1 MKRGKDNG
9 PCVSKSMLGNDGNR
23 YAIAVLAG
31 KRAREILNGS
41 EPLVDCKSLKPVTI
55 AMKEIAKGK
64 ITYKRTKEGIK

>member
-1 MKRGKDNG
+1 MKRGRDNE
-9 PCVSKSMLGNDGNR
+9 PFVSRSMLGNDGNR
-23 YAIAVLAG
+23 YAIAVLTG

-55 AMKEIAKGK
+55 AMKEIAMGK